1 MVEID
6 IDVTVGGVLAIPV
19 ASTSTDATPFP
30 GSGNLAGWSLRDA
43 TTAIPNESSGT
54 VVAPGAGAVIAQLTG
69 LPAGEYEVTWTVGL
83 AGAAAA
89 ADANNFELF
98 DTAGN
103 VIQSINPGLAGDYPQ
118 NNAVITVT
126 AGQTIGVKAIGA
138 GTAGVTYSADLTI
151 DPTQFPETVVEI
163 RDGNNAIGEVSF
175 LSERSSSQWFGPQGP
190 YLNTGVTIH
199 VVSGAVTGSIYVVP
213 SRP

>member
-6 IDVTVGGVLAIPV
+6 IDVTAGGVMAIAV
-19 ASTSTDATPFP
+19 APTSVDATPFP
-30 GSGNLAGWSLRDA
+30 GGGYLAGWSLRDA
-43 TTAIPNESSGT
+43 STGVPTEASGL
-54 VVAPGAGAVIAQLTG
+54 VVAPGAGATIVQLAA

-83 AGAAAA
+83 QGAAAA

-138 GTAGVTYSADLTI
+138 GTAGVTYSADITI
-151 DPTQFPETVVEI
+151 DPTAFPETVVEI
-163 RDGNNAIGEVSF
+163 RDGANAIGAVSF
-175 LSERSSSQWFGPQGP
+175 QSERASTQWFGPNGP
-190 YLNTGVTIH
+190 CVNAGVTLHVISG
-199 VVSGAVTGSIYVVP
+199 VVSGAIYVVP